1 MCGAIMDQKQQKQIN
16 PKVVGIVNESLVDFG
31 EVNLTTRLIGDL
43 YLDSLDFLE
52 LTLDL
57 ENRIE
62 GLSGKKIKFPD
73 KDVENL
79 RTKENVAVIDVV
91 AYVQTYIETHGIYL
105 K

>member
-1 MCGAIMDQKQQKQIN
+1 MDETQQKQPNQKI
-16 PKVVGIVNESLVDFG
+16 VGIVKESLVDFG
-31 EVNLTTRLIGDL
+31 EVNLTTRLIKDL

-57 ENRIE
+57 ENRIKE
-62 GLSGKKIKFPD
+62 LSGKEIKFPD
-73 KDVENL
+73 KDVKNL

-91 AYVQTYIETHGIYL
+91 AYVETYIETHGIYL

>member
-1 MCGAIMDQKQQKQIN
+1 MDEKQQKQIN
-16 PKVVGIVNESLVDFG
+16 QKIVGIVKESLVDFG
-31 EVNLTTRLIGDL
+31 EVNLTTRLIEDL
-43 YLDSLDFLE
+43 DLDSLNFLE

-73 KDVENL
+73 KDVKNL
-79 RTKENVAVIDVV
+79 RTNGNVAVIDVV
-91 AYVQTYIETHGIYL
+91 AYVETYIETHGIYL